1 MATRA
6 VIADNQKMFTEGIK
20 AILTEM
26 TYPPIK
32 IVGVAYSLDELRK
45 MVEFPIDLLI
55 FELAIAENEGTTFIS
70 ELKKVLPNIRIII
83 LSNYGDPQLVRDA
96 FMQGAD
102 GYVLKSNN
110 SLELIQCIDTVLE
123 GKTYLAEGLRLTPEF
138 EHQKKYVSSEKSSKI
153 YEDRFLLKQ
162 KLTKREKQILSL
174 IVQFK
179 NNKVI
184 SQELF
189 ISDQTVS
196 AHRKRI
202 MKKFGVNNTV
212 NLIKFSLDHQLV

>member
-6 VIADNQKMFTEGIK
+6 VIADNQRMFTEGIQ
-20 AILTEM
+20 AILSDM
-26 TYPPIK
+26 QYPSIK
-32 IVGVAYSLDELRK
+32 VVGIAYSLTELNT
-45 MVEFPIDLLI
+45 MLEFPIDLLI
-55 FELAIAENEGTTFIS
+55 VEPAIAVSQGNGFIS
-70 ELKKVLPNIRIII
+70 ELKKSNPSCRIII
-83 LSNYGDPQLVRDA
+83 LSTYGEPHLVREA
-96 FMQGAD
+96 FIQGAD

-110 SLELIQCIDTVLE
+110 SLELIQCIEKVLD
-123 GKTYLAEGLRLTPEF
+123 GNTFLADGLRLTPEF
-138 EHQKKYVSSEKSSKI
+138 AKQKKSLPSERNAKP

-162 KLTKREKQILSL
+162 KLTKRETEILSL

-184 SQELF
+184 AQELF

-202 MKKFGVNNTV
+202 MKKFGVNNTM
-212 NLIKFSLDHQLV
+212 NLIKFSMDHQLV